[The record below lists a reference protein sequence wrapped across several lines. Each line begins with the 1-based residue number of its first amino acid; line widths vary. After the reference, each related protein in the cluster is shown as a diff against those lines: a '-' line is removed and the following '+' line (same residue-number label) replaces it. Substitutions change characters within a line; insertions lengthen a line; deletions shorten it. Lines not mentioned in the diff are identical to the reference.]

1 MNGLAQDLRFALH
14 LFRKSPG
21 FALAAILTL
30 ALGIGCN
37 VGVFSFVY
45 AWILTPAPFA
55 HAERIVLIRL
65 EHRLQKWAGDLSPA
79 DLLDLRDASSPVLQ
93 PIAAFDLTGFN
104 LSGAG
109 LPPERVQGARAS
121 PEFFNIFDARPA
133 MGRAFLPEDANKA
146 GDSKVAIIS
155 DGIWKRRYAGDPG
168 IIGRNIRLDG
178 GDYRVIGVMPARFH
192 IPVMG
197 ALSVWTPLVYD
208 PRDKQNRADRSIAV
222 FARLR
227 PGIRLEQARANL
239 DGLARDLAHRFPA
252 SHANLGFRVLTY
264 PQAVARQSG
273 ENGIRVL
280 FYVVACLL
288 LIACTNVANLIL
300 ARSVN
305 RRREVA
311 IRLALGVS
319 QWRLTRQLLTE
330 NLLLFLAGGLLS
342 LLLANWMMRGSASR
356 LPETLL
362 GYLPNYGQV
371 HLNCPVLAY
380 TLALV
385 LLTGIVFSLGPV
397 LRLTKVDLH
406 EVLKET
412 SRASAGMKRLG
423 RWRYLLVIGEIAMTL
438 TVSIIAGVLC
448 RDLIAIYDFNKTFD
462 THHVFLGRLSPP
474 ANRYSSDDQIRHFF
488 DQLLLRSSAL
498 PEAGSVAIAEA
509 PPFTGLSER
518 VQFSID
524 GRESRHED
532 VPSALVNPVSSG
544 YLHVLGLRLIQG
556 SGIEQQ
562 DREGRPYVAV
572 VNQSFA
578 RRYFPN
584 QDAVGHTLH
593 LSGGTRAPVRI
604 VGIVEDS
611 MQFEP
616 SGTTEPLMLT
626 SYRQFPVR
634 DMYLLFRASPNA
646 DSSAPQAMLKTAA
659 ALDRDLAFERIA
671 SLDTLME
678 EQMAAHRLMTI
689 WMAGFAILALVLSI
703 VGIYGLL
710 SYIAENRTRE
720 FGIRMALG
728 ATATDIL
735 RQVATRGVILVLP
748 GLVLGVVETYAI
760 SFLVRAIVAKVS
772 PTDSAALAGATLLFA
787 LAAFVACIVP
797 ALRAAHIEPLFA
809 LRHE

>member
-1 MNGLAQDLRFALH
+1 M
-14 LFRKSPG
+14 
-21 FALAAILTL
+21 
-30 ALGIGCN
+30 
-37 VGVFSFVY
+37 V
-45 AWILTPAPFA
+45 
-55 HAERIVLIRL
+55 
-65 EHRLQKWAGDLSPA
+65 
-79 DLLDLRDASSPVLQ
+79 
-93 PIAAFDLTGFN
+93 
-104 LSGAG
+104 
-109 LPPERVQGARAS
+109 
-121 PEFFNIFDARPA
+121 
-133 MGRAFLPEDANKA
+133 
-146 GDSKVAIIS
+146 
-155 DGIWKRRYAGDPG
+155 
-168 IIGRNIRLDG
+168 
-178 GDYRVIGVMPARFH
+178 
-192 IPVMG
+192 
-197 ALSVWTPLVYD
+197 
-208 PRDKQNRADRSIAV
+208 
-222 FARLR
+222 
-227 PGIRLEQARANL
+227 
-239 DGLARDLAHRFPA
+239 
-252 SHANLGFRVLTY
+252 
-264 PQAVARQSG
+264 
-273 ENGIRVL
+273 
-280 FYVVACLL
+280 
-288 LIACTNVANLIL
+288 
-300 ARSVN
+300 VN
-305 RRREVA
+305 RV
-311 IRLALGVS
+311 
-319 QWRLTRQLLTE
+319 TKM
-330 NLLLFLAGGLLS
+330 FL
-342 LLLANWMMRGSASR
+342 
-356 LPETLL
+356 
-362 GYLPNYGQV
+362 
-371 HLNCPVLAY
+371 
-380 TLALV
+380 
-385 LLTGIVFSLGPV
+385 
-397 LRLTKVDLH
+397 
-406 EVLKET
+406 
-412 SRASAGMKRLG
+412 
-423 RWRYLLVIGEIAMTL
+423 
-438 TVSIIAGVLC
+438 
-448 RDLIAIYDFNKTFD
+448 
-462 THHVFLGRLSPP
+462 
-474 ANRYSSDDQIRHFF
+474 
-488 DQLLLRSSAL
+488 
-498 PEAGSVAIAEA
+498 
-509 PPFTGLSER
+509 
-518 VQFSID
+518 
-524 GRESRHED
+524 
-532 VPSALVNPVSSG
+532 SALVNPVSSG

-593 LSGGTRAPVRI
+593 LSGRTRAPVRI